1 MLNHASVAHA
11 QSYSVAHAGQRRYKA
26 ECKAALPISTHTK
39 ALLSSQWV
47 ARSPTHWWEM
57 LSSEG
62 VLNTGIVS
70 MLGTMVSRFCCGL
83 PGALPEGK
91 WCMSFTSGWRA
102 KLCLLVWFW
111 DSPFWLRSLLEHRLW
126 QMLFCFLL
134 HSSGHRA
141 VNKPQAF
148 WGASQST
155 SASSSQWGSV
165 GVTEN
170 QVTKKLNSH

>member
-1 MLNHASVAHA
+1 MLAREGIRQNAKPPS
-11 QSYSVAHAGQRRYKA
+11 
-26 ECKAALPISTHTK
+26 P
-39 ALLSSQWV
+39 SQHIPRHSW
-47 ARSPTHWWEM
+47 ARSGWLDLPLTGEKCWAQKVCFKHEDCFHAWDHGFM
-57 LSSEG
+57 
-62 VLNTGIVS
+62 VLLWTA
-70 MLGTMVSRFCCGL
+70 
-83 PGALPEGK
+83 GALPEGK

-111 DSPFWLRSLLEHRLW
+111 DSPFWLRSLLEHRHW
-126 QMLFCFLL
+126 QVLFCFLL
-134 HSSGHRA
+134 HYSGHRA

-148 WGASQST
+148 WGSSQST